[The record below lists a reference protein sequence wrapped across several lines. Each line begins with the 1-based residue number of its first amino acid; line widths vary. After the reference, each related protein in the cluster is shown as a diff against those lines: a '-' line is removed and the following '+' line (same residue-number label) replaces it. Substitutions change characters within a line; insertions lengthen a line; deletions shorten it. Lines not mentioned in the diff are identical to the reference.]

1 MTQVTAEIAALVS
14 MTVPLCD
21 IGIAPENPRADLPA
35 DDDIP
40 NLAQTLVTDDG
51 AGQLVPLFVRK
62 GKKKENIWMALDG
75 RRRLLAFAYLLENGL
90 IQNDHPVRIIV
101 CETKEQQARATVILN
116 SERAQ
121 PHPADKI
128 EAIAKLLQKKM
139 SPGDI
144 GRALNY
150 STAELNKLLR
160 LATVH
165 PRVLEAYRADKLRE
179 NQVKLL
185 ARLDDKNAQKEQADR
200 AFDYGWID
208 ETRVMA
214 QIRGDKTLITDARF
228 TVVTLQDYLDAG
240 GRVERDLFGEH
251 ADSIIDSEILEA
263 LWQGHAKDVA
273 AAITGKY
280 GVETYVAGGDRA
292 AVIPETM
299 EATRSY
305 IDSYAV
311 ASDLKAEFNSERA
324 VVSAFE
330 TELNA
335 AIADGAYDPNR
346 VVEYLFAYAS
356 LHTYSSVRRE
366 IGAITITPDKATG
379 FKPLVALKPFVPVP
393 KTEEEMQAEAEA
405 AEAKQRQD
413 EAKSAYTVVTH
424 DRIAT
429 PKMKVDTEGLNNSLH
444 ERRTDVSTKALM
456 RDLADDPQAAIIVLA
471 ARLLVDTVTHAHQG
485 DSAARISCKPYE
497 SRFEVIPALDGEIR
511 IRVRAWKDAFVASG
525 QRPITFVAGLAMGD
539 RLQMM
544 ADLVAL
550 SLDLREHA
558 THSVNSSRR
567 AEAAE
572 IKTLIVQDLA
582 QHWTPDEQ
590 FLSAH
595 PKSLLMAMAQDLE
608 LDTTALAKCK
618 KRELVLQIAQAA
630 AEKRYVPKGL
640 DWSDEVV
647 EAVASDLDDELDDED
662 GDDAGDEDGQSV
674 LVDDDGEDAFE
685 PANDQPDSDDGV
697 RFDDDLSDE
706 MDDDGRHFAV
716 DDDIAA

>member
-40 NLAQTLVTDDG
+40 NLAQTLVTEDG

-90 IQNDHPVRIIV
+90 IQNDHAVRIIV

-150 STAELNKLLR
+150 SAGELNKLLR

-208 ETRVMA
+208 EARVMS

-251 ADSIIDSEILEA
+251 ADSILDSEILES

-280 GVETYVAGGDRA
+280 GVETYVAGVDRS
-292 AVIPETM
+292 AVIPDTM

-330 TELNA
+330 TELSA
-335 AIADGAYDPNR
+335 AITEGAYDPNR
-346 VVEYLFAYAS
+346 VIEYLFAYAS

-366 IGAITITPDKATG
+366 IGAITLTPDKAMG

-393 KTEEEMQAEAEA
+393 KTEAELQAETQA

-424 DRIAT
+424 ERIAT

-456 RDLADDPQAAIIVLA
+456 RDLADDPQAALIVLA
-471 ARLLVDTVTHAHQG
+471 ARLLVDTVTHSYDA
-485 DSAARISCKPYE
+485 DSAARISCKPYT

-511 IRVRAWKDAFVASG
+511 IRVRAWKDAFIASG

-582 QHWTPDEQ
+582 QHWTPDEE

-595 PKSLLMAMAQDLE
+595 PKSLLMTMAEDLK

-630 AEKRYVPKGL
+630 AEQRYVPKGL
-640 DWSDEVV
+640 DWTDEVV
-647 EAVASDLDDELDDED
+647 EAVTSDLDDELDDED
-662 GDDAGDEDGQSV
+662 GEEADQDADEAV
-674 LVDDDGEDAFE
+674 LGEDDSDSAFE
-685 PANDQPDSDDGV
+685 PANDQPDDDGV
-697 RFDDDLSDE
+697 RFDDDLNDE
-706 MDDDGRHFAV
+706 MDEDGRHLAM